1 MSPDD
6 EKPLELDV
14 EERGRA
20 TIVRIIGSA
29 GMNEAEGLRRDLE
42 QIASR
47 AIPVIVLDLSDME
60 FISSLGLGAIIS
72 AHLKCRHHAGQAGFE
87 GLPHQRYQGL
97 LQPRVEPDDDRTH
110 YHQAVI
116 NEINGQV

>member
-6 EKPLELDV
+6 EKPLELNV
-14 EERGRA
+14 EDRGRA
-20 TIVRIIGSA
+20 AVVRITGSA

-42 QIASR
+42 QLASR

-72 AHLKCRHHAGQAGFE
+72 AHLKCRHH
-87 GLPHQRYQGL
+87 
-97 LQPRVEPDDDRTH
+97 
-110 YHQAVI
+110 
-116 NEINGQV
+116 NGQIRLVKPRPAVLKLLETTRLTKLFPVYQTVEQALTG